1 MKRWNGWKVLISVI
15 CILALFPLPVGTVKA
30 AGLSVNAQEVSL
42 YALDDGY
49 SEQISI
55 PAGYDQSFQLQIS
68 GASQTPSFFIKEGNS
83 VKVSAEGLIT
93 PATTTWYWNGNI
105 GSTVSSG
112 AEGERVVVNH
122 NFGTSVIGI
131 QSGTETVYVTVTVHN
146 YATIYADEVMK
157 QYIKENI
164 TDEMTDLEKLKKI
177 AAFPAQYDY
186 STSYSGYTSMIIFGG
201 GDCWAS
207 TSAILQLCEMTGLK
221 AHLRYAANDP
231 GAGSG
236 HRNVAVQIGDL
247 VYIAEAGYAEKAP
260 RYYSVTEENT
270 GFCYYVSQGKA
281 RIAQYDG
288 FETDIT
294 VPSELGGFPVT
305 EIGANAFYYGE
316 RYSGVVVEKIEL
328 PDTIEKIGESAF
340 NSCQGIKEIQIP
352 ASVTEIGDL
361 AFVNCTALENIFVKE
376 GNASYTDM
384 DGVLFNA
391 EKTRLLEYPAGKTEK
406 NYRIPEGVEELAD
419 YAFYYTK
426 GVQRVVIPDSV
437 KQIGIG
443 AFGDSKVNWI
453 CFAGDMPEMGQYAFR
468 YCTLTL
474 YYPEKNAT
482 WNKEENYGAF
492 SIDWRGYTDLETVLK
507 QLKIMKGDCDGDGKI
522 APIDA
527 LIILKYIVDIPQDDF
542 NMEAADCDGSP
553 GITTT
558 DALTILKHIANIISL
573 I

>member
-1 MKRWNGWKVLISVI
+1 MLSVI
-15 CILALFPLPVGTVKA
+15 CILALFPWPGGTVKA
-30 AGLSVNAQEVSL
+30 ASLSVNAQEVSL

-55 PAGYDQSFQLQIS
+55 PAGCDQSFLLQVS

-83 VKVSAEGLIT
+83 VEVSAEGLIT
-93 PATTTWYWNGNI
+93 PAATTWYWNGNI

-112 AEGERVVVNH
+112 AEDERVVVNH

-146 YATIYADEVMK
+146 YATIYADEVME

-164 TDEMTDLEKLKKI
+164 TDEMTDLEKLDKI

-186 STSYSGYTSMIIFGG
+186 SASYSGYTSMIIFGG

-207 TSAILQLCEMTGLK
+207 TSAILQLCEMTGLN

-236 HRNVAVQIGDL
+236 HRNVAVQIGDM
-247 VYIAEAGYAEKAP
+247 VYIADAGYAEKAP
-260 RYYSVTEENT
+260 RYYSVTAENT

-294 VPSELGGFPVT
+294 VPPELGGFPVT
-305 EIGANAFYYGE
+305 EIGANAFSYGE
-316 RYSGVVVEKIEL
+316 RFSGVILEKIEL

-340 NSCQGIKEIQIP
+340 NSCQGITEIQIP

-361 AFVNCTALENIFVKE
+361 AFVNCTAMKNIFVKE
-376 GNASYTDM
+376 GNTSYTDM

-391 EKTRLLEYPAGKTEK
+391 DKTRLLEYPAGKTEK
-406 NYRIPEGVEELAD
+406 NYTIPEGVEELAD

-426 GVQRVVIPDSV
+426 GVQKVVIPASV

-443 AFGDSKVNWI
+443 VFGDSKVNWL
-453 CFAGDMPEMGQYAFR
+453 CFAGDMPQMGQYAFR

-474 YYPEKNAT
+474 YYPEGNTT
-482 WNKEENYGAF
+482 WSKEENYGAS

-507 QLKIMKGDCDGDGKI
+507 QLKITKGDCNGDGKI
-522 APIDA
+522 NSEDA
-527 LIILKYIVDIPQDDF
+527 LAVLKYDVHIMQKDF
-542 NMEAADCDGSP
+542 AEEAADVNKDGKVNSE
-553 GITTT
+553 
-558 DALTILKHIANIISL
+558 DALDILKHDVKLLQIS
-573 I
+573 